1 MERVTGIG
9 GFFFRAKDPK
19 KLSDWYEKHLGISRV
34 PKTYEEGSWWQ
45 NEGPTVIDAFDD
57 QNEFLGKHKKSW
69 IINFRVNDLD
79 AIVVQ
84 LTNAGIKIE
93 TDPENYPNG
102 RFAYLT
108 DPEGNPIQLWE
119 VAGTDL
125 VRP

>member
-1 MERVTGIG
+1 MI
-9 GFFFRAKDPK
+9 A
-19 KLSDWYEKHLGISRV
+19 
-34 PKTYEEGSWWQ
+34 
-45 NEGPTVIDAFDD
+45 AFDD
-57 QNEFLGKHKKSW
+57 QNEFSGKYDNSRV
-69 IINFRVNDLD
+69 INFRVNDLD
-79 AIVVQ
+79 TMVIQ
-84 LTNAGIKIE
+84 LTKAGIKVE